1 VTVDASSDNYI
12 ESFRFEGIEG
22 QEVNI
27 EEGKENTIRVRVP
40 YKTDIDSLKPIIK
53 VSEGATVNPESGEIN
68 NFTDE
73 VIYTVTAEDGTVRK
87 YTVKVTVDT
96 SSDNYI
102 ESFRFEGIEGQEVNI
117 EEGKENTIRVKV
129 PYNTDIDWLKPIIKV
144 SEGATV
150 DPESEETQ
158 DFSKPFVYVVTAADG
173 SEREYTVHVEK
184 ELNSEKKILSFS
196 FKELDT
202 LFEADINEKGKTI
215 EVTLPNGTDTTDLIA
230 YFEASPEAVVK
241 VGEIEQ
247 VSGKTRN
254 NFTETVIYTVM
265 AQDGST
271 EDYAVT
277 VTVEKSSE
285 KYIKEFG
292 FDVPKAA
299 GIIDEEKRTIYVT
312 VPYGTELN
320 GLKAVFRSSDY
331 STVMVGKTEQKS
343 GVTENNFAEPVK
355 YTVVAQDGSTREY
368 IVTVSAALAGD
379 KKMLDYNL
387 KVGENNIKAMI
398 DESSHKIILAVP
410 HGTNLENLTASFIY
424 VGKSITIGGVP
435 QISGMT
441 PNSFAENVV
450 YTITAH
456 DETTT
461 DYTVI
466 VTVK

>member
-1 VTVDASSDNYI
+1 
-12 ESFRFEGIEG
+12 
-22 QEVNI
+22 
-27 EEGKENTIRVRVP
+27 
-40 YKTDIDSLKPIIK
+40 
-53 VSEGATVNPESGEIN
+53 
-68 NFTDE
+68 
-73 VIYTVTAEDGTVRK
+73 
-87 YTVKVTVDT
+87 
-96 SSDNYI
+96 
-102 ESFRFEGIEGQEVNI
+102 
-117 EEGKENTIRVKV
+117 
-129 PYNTDIDWLKPIIKV
+129 
-144 SEGATV
+144 
-150 DPESEETQ
+150 
-158 DFSKPFVYVVTAADG
+158 
-173 SEREYTVHVEK
+173 
-184 ELNSEKKILSFS
+184 
-196 FKELDT
+196 
-202 LFEADINEKGKTI
+202 
-215 EVTLPNGTDTTDLIA
+215 
-230 YFEASPEAVVK
+230 
-241 VGEIEQ
+241 
-247 VSGKTRN
+247 
-254 NFTETVIYTVM
+254 
-265 AQDGST
+265 
-271 EDYAVT
+271 
-277 VTVEKSSE
+277 
-285 KYIKEFG
+285 
-292 FDVPKAA
+292 
-299 GIIDEEKRTIYVT
+299 